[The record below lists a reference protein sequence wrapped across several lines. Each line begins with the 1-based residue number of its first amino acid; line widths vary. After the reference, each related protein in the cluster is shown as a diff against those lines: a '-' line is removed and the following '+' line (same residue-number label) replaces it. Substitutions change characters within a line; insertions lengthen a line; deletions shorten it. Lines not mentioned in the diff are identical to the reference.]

1 MKRVPSPDA
10 ESILE
15 KRTEECLTPQPA
27 IVNNFLPVDTN
38 DEELTKEWRE
48 ISNLFNIPPDD
59 PSLAMNLT
67 RDDVS
72 KVLETQQSHIPDNV
86 LPMEKSKSNVGSS
99 NEWVEHLQEN
109 KDDEFKNA
117 KKVNIKFEGITGN
130 RYKINGGEE
139 YGTLETV
146 NECRNYALR
155 KNNFEQIKVDNEDM
169 RRGQ

>member
-1 MKRVPSPDA
+1 MKDLLTDEDENNEHVRMSLKVDHKEAVGVKKELILKMIRKNPRIRLTFLKFEKKCFKTFIKKLLERVPSPDD

-72 KVLETQQSHIPDNV
+72 KVLEKQQS
-86 LPMEKSKSNVGSS
+86 L
-99 NEWVEHLQEN
+99 
-109 KDDEFKNA
+109 
-117 KKVNIKFEGITGN
+117 T
-130 RYKINGGEE
+130 
-139 YGTLETV
+139 
-146 NECRNYALR
+146 R
-155 KNNFEQIKVDNEDM
+155 K
-169 RRGQ
+169 